1 MTDTT
6 NAKDETSAAIQPG
19 DLKARLVACR
29 DKAGLNLE
37 QAAEEMHLSQH
48 IVRALEAEDFAHLP
62 EPPYVRGYLR
72 SYAKLGAIDPQI
84 LIRLYD
90 TLRGAKPEDN
100 KVGGQRHIVKT
111 KVREKPPL
119 SPLVLKLAGSALII
133 MVIGL
138 ISLIPSVRSWASHL
152 WASFSAQTTAPVVV
166 QRPAPA
172 IETFAA
178 KRASELAAEEA
189 ITPPVTTLANAAQA
203 SSNEDVASTPTTI
216 GTILNTN
223 TDNAAEKTASDT
235 AGAAKTE
242 KAASPDTPDNT
253 SKPKSTDKP
262 TPEAVDKPKAETS
275 KPTTTATSTS
285 DKPTETNHVV
295 VPPVETKPVASVA
308 PTPAATPTSTSTITV
323 AVPGVEPNATT
334 PASPPTVVAP
344 GTISGEVNIKLEFTD
359 EVWMQIKDV
368 KKKTLFESLNSAG
381 TSQELKATTPLSFKI
396 GNARGVKVYLN
407 GQLYDQAP
415 YTKGSV
421 ARFKL
426 D

>member
-72 SYAKLGAIDPQI
+72 SYAKLGEIDPQV

-90 TLRGAKPEDN
+90 TLRGAKPDDN
-100 KVGGQRHIVKT
+100 KVGGQRHLVKT

-119 SPLVLKLAGSALII
+119 SPMALKLAGSALII
-133 MVIGL
+133 MIVGL
-138 ISLIPSVRSWASHL
+138 ISLIPSVRSWASDL
-152 WASFSAQTTAPVVV
+152 WASFSAQTNPQVVV
-166 QRPAPA
+166 RPAPA

-203 SSNEDVASTPTTI
+203 TSSEDVPSTPTTI
-216 GTILNTN
+216 GSILSAN
-223 TDNAAEKTASDT
+223 TDNATANPTPPANNTTGTANAEKPATPEPPENTAKPADI
-235 AGAAKTE
+235 
-242 KAASPDTPDNT
+242 PNT
-253 SKPKSTDKP
+253 
-262 TPEAVDKPKAETS
+262 EAVDKAKAEAA
-275 KPTTTATSTS
+275 KPTTTATSTN
-285 DKPTETNHVV
+285 DKPTDTNSVV
-295 VPPVETKPVASVA
+295 VPPVEAKPVSSTP
-308 PTPAATPTSTSTITV
+308 PTPAATPTPPSTTV
-323 AVPGVEPNATT
+323 AAVTVDPNAIAATSSQ
-334 PASPPTVVAP
+334 PVVAP
-344 GTISGEVNIKLEFTD
+344 GTITGEVNIKLEFTD

-381 TSQELKATTPLSFKI
+381 TTQELKATTPLSFKI

>member
-72 SYAKLGAIDPQI
+72 SYAKLGEIDPQI

-119 SPLVLKLAGSALII
+119 SPLILKLAGSVLII

-138 ISLIPSVRSWASHL
+138 ISFIPSVRSWASNL
-152 WASFSAQTTAPVVV
+152 WASFSAQTNPQVVV
-166 QRPAPA
+166 RPAPA

-203 SSNEDVASTPTTI
+203 TSSADVPSTPTTI
-216 GTILNTN
+216 GSILSANTEPPENMTIP
-223 TDNAAEKTASDT
+223 A
-235 AGAAKTE
+235 
-242 KAASPDTPDNT
+242 
-253 SKPKSTDKP
+253 DKP
-262 TPEAVDKPKAETS
+262 NTEAVDKAKAEAA
-275 KPTTTATSTS
+275 KPTTTATSTN
-285 DKPTETNHVV
+285 DKPTDTNSVV
-295 VPPVETKPVASVA
+295 VPPVEAKPVSSTP
-308 PTPAATPTSTSTITV
+308 PTPAATPTPPITTV
-323 AVPGVEPNATT
+323 AAVTVDPNAIAATSSQ
-334 PASPPTVVAP
+334 PVVAP
-344 GTISGEVNIKLEFTD
+344 GTITGEVNIKLEFTD

-381 TSQELKATTPLSFKI
+381 TTQELKATTPLSFKI

>member
-1 MTDTT
+1 VTDTT
-6 NAKDETSAAIQPG
+6 NAKAETSTAIQPG

-72 SYAKLGAIDPQI
+72 SYAKLGGIDPQI

-90 TLRGAKPEDN
+90 TLRGAKPEDT
-100 KVGGQRHIVKT
+100 KAGGQRHIVKM

-119 SPLVLKLAGSALII
+119 SPLILKLAGSALII
-133 MVIGL
+133 MLVGL
-138 ISLIPSVRSWASHL
+138 ISLIPSVRSWATHL
-152 WASFSAQTTAPVVV
+152 WASFSAQTNAPVVV

-203 SSNEDVASTPTTI
+203 NSTADVPTAPTTI
-216 GTILNTN
+216 GSILNAN
-223 TDNAAEKTASDT
+223 ADPKPAPPKPEVEAKPDKTDKPATPEATDT
-235 AGAAKTE
+235 ATQPADTKPNTIA
-242 KAASPDTPDNT
+242 PD
-253 SKPKSTDKP
+253 KPKSEENKSTSTTNSATDKP
-262 TPEAVDKPKAETS
+262 ANTNNVLVPPVDSS
-275 KPTTTATSTS
+275 KPTTTANPATPIASNT
-285 DKPTETNHVV
+285 
-295 VPPVETKPVASVA
+295 PVA
-308 PTPAATPTSTSTITV
+308 TATTD
-323 AVPGVEPNATT
+323 PNAAAM
-334 PASPPTVVAP
+334 PAGQAVVAP
-344 GTISGEVNIKLEFTD
+344 AAITGEVNIKLEFTD
-359 EVWMQIKDV
+359 EVWMQIKDA

-381 TSQELKATTPLSFKI
+381 STQELKATTPLSFKI